1 MASSTLHHPPGAGL
15 VAPIGVAPTA
25 LAMDI
30 VQRHLS
36 KPWKQFTN
44 FRFQRNSSIF
54 AFVADTAD
62 TADTTLQQQHLRRI
76 IRHDCYMIDLMI
88 IDGLFVWYDCSFS

>member
-1 MASSTLHHPPGAGL
+1 MARSTLHHPPGAGL
-15 VAPIGVAPTA
+15 VPPIGVAPTA

-30 VQRHLS
+30 VQRQLS
-36 KPWKQFTN
+36 KPWKQFRN

-62 TADTTLQQQHLRRI
+62 TTLQQQHLRRI
-76 IRHDCYMIDLMI
+76 IGHDCYMIDLMS